1 MSFINWGN
9 ETPEQRARRYRLED
23 DAIFE
28 QRAAAIMAAA
38 ATAAGSGKSLAPV
51 DPSLNNYV
59 ENGYIDNYFE

>member
-23 DAIFE
+23 EAIFE

-38 ATAAGSGKSLAPV
+38 ATAAGSGKRLAPV

>member
-38 ATAAGSGKSLAPV
+38 ATATGSGRLA
-51 DPSLNNYV
+51 DPSLNSYV
-59 ENGYIDNYFE
+59 ETDYIENYFE